1 MGRTRSP
8 FCKSKD
14 QIALAIDMNCLDVSA
29 IYRKASS
36 WAKVALVLGCSS
48 WAGKSVFQHCE
59 RKEAARGE
67 FCHPTWTWWFCCTM
81 RGVPSSALILHDTSI
96 YNLLASAWQALI
108 FAKSNCTK
116 IKVEFQSPRSKTKY
130 KQNQKGVTSQKCEI
144 VNVDHHYDAH
154 KNLPLT
160 SNNAKSHKANTQI

>member
-8 FCKSKD
+8 CCKSKD

-29 IYRKASS
+29 INRKASS
-36 WAKVALVLGCSS
+36 WAKVCIGFGL
-48 WAGKSVFQHCE
+48 
-59 RKEAARGE
+59 
-67 FCHPTWTWWFCCTM
+67 
-81 RGVPSSALILHDTSI
+81 LILRREICIPTLWTKRSCKGWVLSSNMNMVILLYDERCSIFRSHTSWYV

-144 VNVDHHYDAH
+144 VTCGS
-154 KNLPLT
+154 PLRRRQEPT
-160 SNNAKSHKANTQI
+160 LNIQQCKIT